1 MRNGEDWTAETRA
14 LAEEAIGYAFKNG
27 ELIKQCFTH
36 STYSNAFGGRDN
48 ERLEFLGDAVLQLYV
63 TERLFLSSG
72 EDEGTLTDKR
82 QKFVSRQALESAERR
97 AGLMRF
103 LRRSGGENNLGGK
116 TPSNLFEAVVAGIY
130 LDGGVRPVKEFLD
143 RFLAEADT
151 ENYKSLL
158 QEFVQERKKQP
169 PEYRTEEKNGVHCCT
184 VSALGKSASGEGSS
198 NKEAEMQAAKA
209 LLGILKE
216 RKE

>member
-14 LAEEAIGYAFKNG
+14 LAEEAIGYTFTNG

-72 EDEGTLTDKR
+72 ENEGKLTDKR
-82 QKFVSRQALESAERR
+82 QKFVSRQALEDAERR

-169 PEYRTEEKNGVHCCT
+169 PEYRTEEKGGVHCCT

-198 NKEAEMQAAKA
+198 NKEAEMQAAKE